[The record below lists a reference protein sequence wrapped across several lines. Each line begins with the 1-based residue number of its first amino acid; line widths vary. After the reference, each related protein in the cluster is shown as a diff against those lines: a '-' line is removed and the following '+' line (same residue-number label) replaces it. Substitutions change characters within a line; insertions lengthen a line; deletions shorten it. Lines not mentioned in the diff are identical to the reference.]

1 LGVQRSGFWLP
12 GSGFQQPSTFNSQP
26 STKAGTARFP
36 FHDRVIYAEKTLKR
50 TNFVDVLLV
59 MHSRR
64 AFTLIE
70 LLVVIA
76 IIAILAALLLPALGK
91 AKQRAY
97 MATDLNNT
105 RQIML
110 AVQMYAADA
119 GDFLPRPG
127 WQLPEYSCWA
137 YGTHFPYAGG
147 GPGDYDANYPN
158 QLAAVKTG
166 QLYPYLK
173 SPDVL
178 MCPGDRVD
186 AQFYQRPMYISSYI
200 WNGAVSSYDTSSSKT
215 RKLGQ
220 FKPTAIL
227 QWESDETS
235 PGTFNDCGNF
245 PTEGFTRRHGGSRD
259 GDPTL
264 DSRSQVTVGL
274 FDGSAKRMSAL
285 ELYRLSGG
293 LGSGLGGPPPEMKD
307 VPNDLWCNPGDPRGG
322 PSTF

>member
-1 LGVQRSGFWLP
+1 MAGKVRL
-12 GSGFQQPSTFNSQP
+12 FNSP
-26 STKAGTARFP
+26 LDSP
-36 FHDRVIYAEKTLKR
+36 FRGWVNRPNRPAFFFAAWQICREKTLKR
-50 TNFVDVLLV
+50 TGFRDVLSS

-76 IIAILAALLLPALGK
+76 IIGILAALLLPALGR

-97 MATDLNNT
+97 MVTDLNNT
-105 RQIML
+105 KQIML
-110 AVQMYAADA
+110 SAQMYAGDA
-119 GDFLPRPG
+119 SDFLPRPG
-127 WQLPEYSCWA
+127 WQLPDYSCWL
-137 YGTHFPYAGG
+137 YGAQFPYNTAE
-147 GPGDYDANYPN
+147 DYNTYYPQ

-173 SPDVL
+173 SSDIL
-178 MCPGDRVD
+178 MCPGDQVD
-186 AQFYQRPMYISSYI
+186 SLFHQRQMLISSYI
-200 WNGAVSSYDTSSSKT
+200 WNGALSSYNTTNSQT
-215 RKLGQ
+215 HKLSQ

-227 QWESDETS
+227 QWESDETD
-235 PGTFNDCGNF
+235 PGTFNDGGNF
-245 PTEGFTRRHGGSRD
+245 PTEGFTRRHGGSRG
-259 GDPTL
+259 GDPTQ

-293 LGSGLGGPPPEMKD
+293 LGAGTSGPPTEMTD
-307 VPNDLWCNPGDPRGG
+307 VPNDLWCNPGDSRGG

>member
-1 LGVQRSGFWLP
+1 M
-12 GSGFQQPSTFNSQP
+12 
-26 STKAGTARFP
+26 
-36 FHDRVIYAEKTLKR
+36 
-50 TNFVDVLLV
+50 DVLSI

-76 IIAILAALLLPALGK
+76 IIAILAALLLPVLGK
-91 AKQRAY
+91 ARERAY

-110 AVQMYAADA
+110 AAQMYAADA
-119 GDFLPRPG
+119 EEFLPRPG
-127 WQLPEYSCWA
+127 WQLPYSCWL
-137 YGTHFPYAGG
+137 YGTNFPYAGG
-147 GPGDYDANYPN
+147 GAADYNANYPN

-173 SPDVL
+173 STDVL

-186 AQFYQRPMYISSYI
+186 ALFYQRQMYISSYI
-200 WNGAVSSYDTSSSKT
+200 WNGAISSYDILSSKT

-235 PGTFNDCGNF
+235 PISFNDGGNF
-245 PTEGFTRRHGGSRD
+245 PNEGFTRRHGGNPG
-259 GDPTL
+259 GDPTQ
-264 DSRSQVTVGL
+264 DTRSGVTVGM
-274 FDGSAKRMSAL
+274 FDGSARRMSAR
-285 ELYRLSGG
+285 ELYQLSGG
-293 LGSGLGGPPPEMKD
+293 LAPGDTAPPAEMMD

-322 PSTF
+322 KSTF

>member
-1 LGVQRSGFWLP
+1 
-12 GSGFQQPSTFNSQP
+12 
-26 STKAGTARFP
+26 
-36 FHDRVIYAEKTLKR
+36 
-50 TNFVDVLLV
+50 
-59 MHSRR
+59 MHSPR

-127 WQLPEYSCWA
+127 WVLQEYSCWA
-137 YGTHFPYAGG
+137 YGPHFPYAPGAG
-147 GPGDYDANYPN
+147 AGPGDYDANYPR
-158 QLAAVKTG
+158 QLDAVKTG
-166 QLYPYLK
+166 QLYSFLK
-173 SPDVL
+173 STDVL

-235 PGTFNDCGNF
+235 PITFNDAGNY
-245 PTEGFTRRHGGSRD
+245 PNEGFTRRHGGNRD
-259 GDPTL
+259 GDPTQ
-264 DSRSQVTVGL
+264 DSRSQVTVGM

-293 LGSGLGGPPPEMKD
+293 LGSGGGPPAEMTGL
-307 VPNDLWCNPGDPRGG
+307 PNDLWCNPADPRGG